1 MSKIFLVLL
10 VTMGLTFSAFGQ
22 APAHG
27 LLDLPQLAVA
37 GAVTEPGDTTVP
49 TPTPPPDVS
58 KIEQAQP
65 STFVQSIKTAW
76 SSKTWGVVVGFI
88 LMLIVYTLVK
98 FVWTTFPANY
108 LPYMSIGLGILGN
121 VGWELAI
128 GGQVWWQALLS
139 GITTG
144 LSATGIWEVGGKK
157 LFGRMGVAQT
167 VAATQPPKA

>member
-1 MSKIFLVLL
+1 
-10 VTMGLTFSAFGQ
+10 
-22 APAHG
+22 
-27 LLDLPQLAVA
+27 
-37 GAVTEPGDTTVP
+37 
-49 TPTPPPDVS
+49 
-58 KIEQAQP
+58 
-65 STFVQSIKTAW
+65 
-76 SSKTWGVVVGFI
+76 
-88 LMLIVYTLVK
+88 MLIVYTLVK